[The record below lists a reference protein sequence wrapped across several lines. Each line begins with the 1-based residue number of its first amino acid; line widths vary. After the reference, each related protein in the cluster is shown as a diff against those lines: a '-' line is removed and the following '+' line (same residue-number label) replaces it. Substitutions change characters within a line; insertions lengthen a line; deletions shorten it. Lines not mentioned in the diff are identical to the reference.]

1 MKNHDRYSSSEDR
14 ESRTRDV
21 TVQGITVRLIFA
33 AEQNREVPAIVRNL
47 LKGSYLQRQGA

>member
-33 AEQNREVPAIVRNL
+33 AEQNCEVPAIVRNL